1 MKIEKLTENKIRII
15 INLDDLDEENV
26 DLHSLMKKA
35 LESPY
40 LISDILIK
48 AEKELG
54 FKTDGCKLLI
64 EAFSSLDDIYIFTI
78 TKYEPSEI
86 NQPKKKLVA
95 RRKTANIKPLNSIYY
110 FNNFDEFCNF
120 CIRIN
125 SINNFD
131 VKKLCKD
138 ISLYLFKNTYYLVFK
153 NINIDYELIKLFFS
167 EIAEFGKN
175 INFSENFERKL
186 LEHGKILN
194 IFQNKLNIYNTK
206 NFILIRKANMLNF
219 YSKTFRETI
228 SIFLNRNL
236 AH

>member
-15 INLDDLDEENV
+15 INLSDLDEENL

-40 LISDILIK
+40 LISNILVR

-78 TKYEPSEI
+78 TKYEQPE
-86 NQPKKKLVA
+86 NNPPKKKLVV
-95 RRKTANIKPLNSIYY
+95 RRKTTNIKLLNSIYF
-110 FNNFDEFCNF
+110 FNDFDEFCNF

-153 NINIDYELIKLFFS
+153 NINIEYKFIKLFFS

-175 INFSENFERKL
+175 INFSESFERKL
-186 LEHGKILN
+186 LEHGKVIM
-194 IFQNKLNIYNTK
+194 KK
-206 NFILIRKANMLNF
+206 NA
-219 YSKTFRETI
+219 I
-228 SIFLNRNL
+228 SIGIKYFSK
-236 AH
+236 